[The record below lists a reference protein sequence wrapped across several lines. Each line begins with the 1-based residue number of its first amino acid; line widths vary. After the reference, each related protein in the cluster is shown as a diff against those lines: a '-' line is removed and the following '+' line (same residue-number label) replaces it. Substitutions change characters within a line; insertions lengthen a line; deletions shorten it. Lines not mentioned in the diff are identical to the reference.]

1 MISDIFEDL
10 NTKIFTNACGP
21 CIGQWDREGADKQE
35 KNTIIHSFNRNFSK
49 RADGNPNT
57 HAFVASPE
65 MVAAVAIS
73 GRLDFNPMKDTLIN
87 QNGEEVM
94 LDEPTGFELPP
105 KGFDVEDPG
114 YQAPKEDGAGVEVVV
129 APTSERLQLLTP
141 FVPLGSEI
149 RDAKLLIKAFGKC
162 TTDHISMAGPWL
174 RFRGHLDNISDNCLI
189 GAVNAFNHKTNSVKN
204 QLTGEYGPV
213 LQLRVTIKQLVSNL

>member
-1 MISDIFEDL
+1 MERDGYLDIFEDL

-21 CIGQWDREGADKQE
+21 CIGQWAREKDKQE

-87 QNGEEVM
+87 QNGE
-94 LDEPTGFELPP
+94 
-105 KGFDVEDPG
+105 K
-114 YQAPKEDGAGVEVVV
+114 
-129 APTSERLQLLTP
+129 
-141 FVPLGSEI
+141 
-149 RDAKLLIKAFGKC
+149 
-162 TTDHISMAGPWL
+162 
-174 RFRGHLDNISDNCLI
+174 
-189 GAVNAFNHKTNSVKN
+189 VNV
-204 QLTGEYGPV
+204 
-213 LQLRVTIKQLVSNL
+213 R